1 MGPLHHGGL
10 KVVVRL
16 LRVFLQQ
23 KLHAFYDAFSEAS
36 SQTLLCSLGF
46 AGGSGGKESVCKA
59 GDLGLIPGSGRSPG
73 LGEFHGQ
80 RSLMGYSPWGHK
92 ESDTTEQL
100 TLSLSLFSID
110 WSSHKPAQ
118 TQGRRFDHTSQWEA
132 YQSLWEPHWKS
143 PF

>member
-16 LRVFLQQ
+16 LRVFLKQ

-59 GDLGLIPGSGRSPG
+59 GDPGLIPGSGRSPG

-110 WSSHKPAQ
+110 
-118 TQGRRFDHTSQWEA
+118 
-132 YQSLWEPHWKS
+132 
-143 PF
+143 

>member
-10 KVVVRL
+10 TVVFRL

-23 KLHAFYDAFSEAS
+23 KLYAFYDAFSEAS
-36 SQTLLCSLGF
+36 SQTFLCSLGF
-46 AGGSGGKESVCKA
+46 PGGSGGKESACKA
-59 GDLGLIPGSGRSPG
+59 GDPGLIPGSGRSPG

-80 RSLMGYSPWGHK
+80 RSLVGYSPLGRK

-110 WSSHKPAQ
+110 
-118 TQGRRFDHTSQWEA
+118 
-132 YQSLWEPHWKS
+132 
-143 PF
+143 